1 MPLGDAQERLVECSF
16 LALDGYEHVR
26 ALQQR
31 LNQRINPELSMQR
44 PCTFSFWCDTN
55 SAQCGTIVYA
65 VFVCLSMLHGWHG
78 LVAEALFRAIESVY
92 ITYGSS
98 ATPIADAER

>member
-1 MPLGDAQERLVECSF
+1 LVECSF

-44 PCTFSFWCDTN
+44 PCTFSFWWDTS

-78 LVAEALFRAIESVY
+78 LVAEALFRAIKSVY
-92 ITYGSS
+92 ITYEPS

>member
-1 MPLGDAQERLVECSF
+1 MIHGKGWHHSDSILCVTIDSNTTADS
-16 LALDGYEHVR
+16 DK
-26 ALQQR
+26 
-31 LNQRINPELSMQR
+31 R
-44 PCTFSFWCDTN
+44 PCTFSFWWDTS